1 MASRRGYLIK
11 RLTEDF
17 RMVPGHGPDLSKMT
31 DEELEKRLRF
41 LESAFKMAW
50 EEDEEYEDEDI

>member
-1 MASRRGYLIK
+1 
-11 RLTEDF
+11 
-17 RMVPGHGPDLSKMT
+17 MT

-50 EEDEEYEDEDI
+50 EDEDEEEDI

>member
-1 MASRRGYLIK
+1 MASRREYLIK

-17 RMVPGHGPDLSKMT
+17 MMVTGHGPDLSKMT

-50 EEDEEYEDEDI
+50 EDEDEEEDI